1 LVDGRKLT
9 QKPVSPGHINLS
21 VDLHRGL
28 IFHLRSMC
36 PVANGDPVHFLIS
49 IKFFIVFSGLKIYC
63 GPSIIP
69 MYEPWIL
76 IGYGYFEHH

>member
-1 LVDGRKLT
+1 
-9 QKPVSPGHINLS
+9 
-21 VDLHRGL
+21 
-28 IFHLRSMC
+28 MC

-76 IGYGYFEHH
+76 IGNGYCEHQ